1 MSRLVFSGEWAPSNS
16 FEHKQNMRGCK
27 NEAQADSGSASNCR
41 TAAAVGA
48 GMLRSVKAPEILEAS

>member
-1 MSRLVFSGEWAPSNS
+1 
-16 FEHKQNMRGCK
+16 MRGCK
-27 NEAQADSGSASNCR
+27 NEAQAGSGSASNCR